1 MDAKTDVQVA
11 RFSRYFWYAIGE
23 ILLVVTGILI
33 ALNINNWNDE
43 NQTSEGAPCY
53 SCTEAEDLRS

>member
-1 MDAKTDVQVA
+1 MDAKTDVQVD

-33 ALNINNWNDE
+33 ALHINNWNDE
-43 NQTSEGAPCY
+43 NQT
-53 SCTEAEDLRS
+53 

>member
-1 MDAKTDVQVA
+1 MDAKAGGQVV

-33 ALNINNWNDE
+33 AL
-43 NQTSEGAPCY
+43 
-53 SCTEAEDLRS
+53 